1 MQALFDV
8 ILPVFLLIGAGYA
21 ATAFRLLSD
30 PGVDGLMRY
39 ANSIAAPCL
48 LMLAISRI
56 DLGSAYTPELLVSFY
71 AGAFASFLIVAAATL
86 FWLRRPAPDAVA
98 IGFAAMFSNTLLLGL
113 PITERAYG
121 AQALTANYIII
132 SVHSPLLYTFGIT
145 LMEVVQA
152 RSRGL
157 HPLRM
162 GLRVVRGIVT
172 QPLLIG
178 IAAGF
183 AINLGRI
190 TLPAPVNDMLNMIAR
205 TTVPVAL
212 FGLGGV
218 LLRYRPEGD
227 ARAIA
232 LVCAGSLAVHPAL
245 TWWLGT
251 GVYHLDTPS
260 LRSAVITAAMAPGVN
275 AYLFAHFYGTGQRV
289 AASAVLVGTCLT
301 TVTAWG
307 WLHLLP

>member
-1 MQALFDV
+1 MQALVTV

-21 ATAFRLLSD
+21 ATAFRVISD
-30 PGVDGLMRY
+30 QGIDGLMRY
-39 ANSIAAPCL
+39 ANAIAAPCL
-48 LMLAISRI
+48 LMLAIYRM
-56 DLGSAYTPELLVSFY
+56 DLGTAYSADLLISFY
-71 AGAFASFLIVAAATL
+71 AGAFASFLIATAAAR
-86 FWLRRPAPDAVA
+86 FWLGRPAPEAVV
-98 IGFAAMFSNTLLLGL
+98 IGFAALFSNTLLLGL

-121 AQALTANYIII
+121 PQALTANYILI

-152 RSRGL
+152 RVRGL

-162 GLRVVRGIVT
+162 GARVIRGIAT

-183 AINLGRI
+183 ALNLGRI
-190 TLPAPVNDMLNMIAR
+190 SLPVPVADAVGMIAR
-205 TTVPVAL
+205 TAIPVAL

-218 LLRYRPEGD
+218 LWRYRPEGD

-232 LVCAGSLAVHPAL
+232 LICAGSLLIHPAL

-251 GVYHLDTPS
+251 NFYHLDTAS
-260 LRSAVITAAMAPGVN
+260 LRSAVVTAAMAPGVN
-275 AYLFAHFYGTGQRV
+275 AYLFAHLYGTGQRV
-289 AASAVLVGTCLT
+289 AASAVLIATVLTALT
-301 TVTAWG
+301 TWG

>member
-1 MQALFDV
+1 MQALVDV

-21 ATAFRLLSD
+21 AAVSRVIAA
-30 PGVDGLMRY
+30 PGIDGLMRY

-56 DLGSAYTPELLVSFY
+56 DLGTAWSPDLLISFY
-71 AGAFASFLIVAAATL
+71 VGAFASFAVVATGAVV
-86 FWLRRPAPDAVA
+86 WLRRPAPDAVV
-98 IGFAAMFSNTLLLGL
+98 IGFAALFSNTLLLGL

-121 AQALTANYIII
+121 SGALTANYILI
-132 SVHSPLLYTFGIT
+132 SVHSPLLFGFGIT
-145 LMEVVQA
+145 LMEVVLA
-152 RSRGL
+152 RAQGL

-162 GLRVVRGIVT
+162 AARVVRGIAT

-183 AINLGRI
+183 ALNLGRV
-190 TLPAPVNDMLNMIAR
+190 TLPAPVQEAAEMIAS
-205 TTVPVAL
+205 TAIPVAL

-218 LLRYRPEGD
+218 LWRYRPEGD

-232 LVCAGSLAVHPAL
+232 LICAGSLGLHPML

-251 GVYHLDTPS
+251 GFYHLDTAS
-260 LRSAVITAAMAPGVN
+260 LRSAVVTAAMAPGVN
-275 AYLFAHFYGTGQRV
+275 AYLFAHFYGAGQRV
-289 AASAVLVGTCLT
+289 TASAVLIATGLSLF
-301 TVTAWG
+301 TAWG
-307 WLHLLP
+307 WLRVLP